1 MTPTVP
7 NSLPS
12 QPREQ
17 RALVCEGGQV
27 VKGAA
32 GRVPESRPGWVA
44 IDIAGWAYQCLP
56 AVDLDKLSGP
66 GLTVRLSE
74 GDHHEH
80 AEDLSRGR

>member
-1 MTPTVP
+1 
-7 NSLPS
+7 
-12 QPREQ
+12 
-17 RALVCEGGQV
+17 
-27 VKGAA
+27 
-32 GRVPESRPGWVA
+32 VA

-80 AEDLSRGR
+80 AEDLSGGR